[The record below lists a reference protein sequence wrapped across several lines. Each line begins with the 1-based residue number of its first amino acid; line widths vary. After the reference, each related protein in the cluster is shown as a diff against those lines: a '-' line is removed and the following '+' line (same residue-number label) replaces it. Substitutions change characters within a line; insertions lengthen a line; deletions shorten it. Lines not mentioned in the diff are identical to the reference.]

1 MLDWKA
7 VSKGVNWCE
16 MGSEV
21 GEVAGGACLEFGLTL
36 RALGSWKRRDLLRG
50 EWEVSSCPDS
60 PIWGSLPP
68 GLNVS
73 GAKHTEW
80 GFSLEASFLGPSR
93 GAFSWGTPFKV

>member
-36 RALGSWKRRDLLRG
+36 RALGS
-50 EWEVSSCPDS
+50 
-60 PIWGSLPP
+60 
-68 GLNVS
+68 
-73 GAKHTEW
+73 
-80 GFSLEASFLGPSR
+80 LEAKGPAARRVGGQFLPR
-93 GAFSWGTPFKV
+93 